1 MTSQRTIAVSLLVA
15 IAAATLLFWFFQHP
29 LSSMWLDV
37 LLRPDVREALDRS
50 APGQRQ
56 LYRAH
61 PAGEGEYRARY
72 EDLRRLRG
80 RIDVLELSRREMAF
94 RYELLLAA
102 VFAVTLLAGGIVAAV
117 RARRNE
123 RRLAER
129 VRYLE
134 HLGMWQEAARR
145 HAHEIRTPLTAARLE
160 IERLVSQST
169 SGASETELQKTQESI
184 SEELDRIAR
193 FTREF
198 SSFAAVGVPF
208 PREEDLG
215 AVVGE
220 FCTTFAN
227 AWPNLRLRAEG
238 ESPVRVRVDRDLL
251 RRVLANLC
259 SNAAHAVN
267 GNGNGEI
274 VFRVGRGTIEAR
286 DNGGG
291 INPGIRARLFEPYV
305 TTRRIG
311 EGMGLG
317 LAISRKILLD
327 HCGELE
333 LVDTSA
339 GWTTFRIT
347 LPPP

>member
-1 MTSQRTIAVSLLVA
+1 MTSRRTIVISLLAA
-15 IAAATLLFWFFQHP
+15 IAAATVLFWFFQHQ

-37 LLRPDVREALDRS
+37 LLRPEVREAIDRS
-50 APGQRQ
+50 AADQRK
-56 LYRAH
+56 LYRAD
-61 PAGEGEYRARY
+61 PAGEREYRARY
-72 EDLRRLRG
+72 EELRRLRA
-80 RIDVLELSRREMAF
+80 RIDVLELSRREIAF

-102 VFAVTLLAGGIVAAV
+102 VFAVMLLAGGIVAAI

-123 RRLAER
+123 RRMAER
-129 VRYLE
+129 LRYLE
-134 HLGMWQEAARR
+134 HLAMWQEAARR

-169 SGASETELQKTQESI
+169 AGASEAELQKTQESI
-184 SEELDRIAR
+184 SEELDRINR

-215 AVVGE
+215 AVVEE

-238 ESPVRVRVDRDLL
+238 ESPAKVRVDRDLL

-267 GNGNGEI
+267 GSGEI
-274 VFRVGRGTIEAR
+274 VFRVGRGVIEAR

-291 INPGIRARLFEPYV
+291 INPGIRSRLFEPYV

-327 HCGELE
+327 HGGELE
-333 LVDTSA
+333 LVDTSSS
-339 GWTTFRIT
+339 GTTFRIT
-347 LPPP
+347 LPA